1 MRLVQIQIFLK
12 HTYKATIFGVAIKLK
27 QCKLL

>member
-1 MRLVQIQIFLK
+1 MRLVQVQILK
-12 HTYKATIFGVAIKLK
+12 HTYKATISGVAIKLK